1 MKQSPSP
8 AGKVAMK
15 SQEQISRPRRSALA
29 AVVFL
34 SLLVLPAGAQQ
45 PSRAELL
52 RKSSI
57 VFAGTV
63 TKTGTVSF
71 SGVPA
76 SPQTLVV
83 QVDTVFEKPAA
94 VALAVGDKVTV
105 QVKDPSAFR
114 PEVQATFYCK
124 GWIYGEGLALREV
137 GHEILAEK
145 LSAAAAEQKQKTL
158 AQTRRELSDAKL
170 RARIQAA
177 DVVLA
182 GRVVAVRPATMMAMD
197 TRREPISEH
206 APNWQEAV
214 IRVESSIKGAEAG
227 QEIVVRFPGSNDVAW
242 YNVPKFKKGQEG
254 TFFLKQDAVSGA
266 PKALHAGATVD
277 AYTALNPKD
286 VLPKQAA
293 ARVRA
298 LSKQ

>member
-1 MKQSPSP
+1 MKR
-8 AGKVAMK
+8 
-15 SQEQISRPRRSALA
+15 QEQISRPRRSALA
-29 AVVFL
+29 AVIFL
-34 SLLVLPAGAQQ
+34 SLLTLPAGAQQ

-52 RKSSI
+52 QKVSI
-57 VFAGTV
+57 VFVGTV
-63 TKTGTVSF
+63 TEIGAVSF
-71 SGVPA
+71 PGVPV
-76 SPQTLVV
+76 SRQTLVV
-83 QVDTVFEKPAA
+83 QVDTVLEKPAG

-114 PEVQATFYCK
+114 PGKQATFYCRS
-124 GWIYGEGLALREV
+124 WIYGEGLALRAL
-137 GHEILAEK
+137 GHEIMTEK
-145 LSAAAAEQKQKTL
+145 LTAAAAEEYQQSMTQIGKAL
-158 AQTRRELSDAKL
+158 DDAAL

-277 AYTALNPKD
+277 AYTALSPKD